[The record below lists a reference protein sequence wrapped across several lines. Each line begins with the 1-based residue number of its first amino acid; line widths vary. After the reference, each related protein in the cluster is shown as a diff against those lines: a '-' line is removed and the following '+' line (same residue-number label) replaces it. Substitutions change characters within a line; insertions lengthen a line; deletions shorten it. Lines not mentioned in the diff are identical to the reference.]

1 MSYLVLARKWRP
13 QTFADVIGQGHVT
26 RTLQNALKNDRV
38 AHALL
43 FSGPRGVGKTSV
55 ARILAKALNCEKG
68 PAPVPCN
75 ECSICSEITAGH
87 NVDVNEI
94 DGASNRGIDEIR
106 QLREDIRFQPAQ
118 CRFRIYIIDEVHMLT
133 KEAFNA
139 LLKTLEEPPPHAYF
153 VFATTEPRKIPP
165 TIHSRCQHF
174 EFRRLPEEELADHL
188 DSIVEKEG
196 LNIPR
201 RATVLLARE
210 AEGSVRDSL
219 SLLDQV
225 AAFGAAGYED
235 VCEALG
241 VIGVETLEKLALAVL
256 ESDITSVLSILD
268 SVYRLGA
275 DLQSLAGDLLK
286 FFRDL
291 AVIKRL
297 KPDDALAVVD
307 MDRKM
312 LDGLKSRFSRSSFHH
327 VLHAMQILS
336 SSMEEISRSIDP
348 RMTME
353 ILFMRLCTLGEFSG
367 IDELIQKVEGLLEVY
382 QETGG
387 AQAPAPHALPVEPAS
402 RNLSSSAGDG
412 SAPDVPGVSALPAG
426 GAVPAETMPEQP
438 DVDPVSPGPV
448 LSLEDSWNDF
458 VEAVKNQRPSLGSAL
473 DTCISFNAGDESSL
487 EVLCRPDMT
496 GEMLCDRENR
506 ALLNRMAEGFFK
518 RPVSISC
525 RIKREDAA
533 KSADRKDLRRG
544 QNGTSK
550 RDQLVNRPLVQ
561 EAINLFQARIS
572 GVTFYNNRNFRK
584 QKIGD

>member
-13 QTFADVIGQGHVT
+13 QTFADVIGQSHVT

-75 ECSICSEITAGH
+75 KCSICRQITAGH

-106 QLREDIRFQPAQ
+106 QLREDIRFHPAQ

-174 EFRRLPEEELADHL
+174 EFRRLPEKELADHL
-188 DSIVEKEG
+188 DIIVEKEG

-201 RATVLLARE
+201 RASVLLARE

-225 AAFGAAGYED
+225 AAFEATSYEE

-241 VIGVETLEKLALAVL
+241 VIGVETIEKLALSIL
-256 ESDITSVLSILD
+256 ESDITSVLSILNAA
-268 SVYRLGA
+268 YRLGS
-275 DLQSLAGDLLK
+275 DLQNLAGDLLK

-291 AVIKRL
+291 AIIKRL
-297 KPDDALAVVD
+297 KPGDALAVVD
-307 MDRKM
+307 MDQKM
-312 LDGLKSRFSRSSFHH
+312 LEGLKARFSNSSFHQ
-327 VLHAMQILS
+327 LLQTMQILS
-336 SSMEEISRSIDP
+336 SSMEKIYRSIDP

-353 ILFMRLCTLGEFSG
+353 VLCMRLCTLREFSG
-367 IDELIQKVEGLLEVY
+367 IDELILKVESLLEVY

-387 AQAPAPHALPVEPAS
+387 AGAPDPDALAADS
-402 RNLSSSAGDG
+402 GSKDSLLSSGDEP
-412 SAPDVPGVSALPAG
+412 APDVPGMSATVSAET
-426 GAVPAETMPEQP
+426 VPERQKIGPLSLGPEK
-438 DVDPVSPGPV
+438 G
-448 LSLEDSWNDF
+448 LEDSWSDF
-458 VEAVKNQRPSLGSAL
+458 VEAVKNKRPSLGSAL
-473 DTCISFNAGDESSL
+473 DTCISFNARDDSSL

-496 GEMLCDRENR
+496 GDMLTDRTNR
-506 ALLNRMAEGFFK
+506 ALLNRIAEKFFK
-518 RPVSISC
+518 RPVTVTC
-525 RIKREDAA
+525 RIKRKEAA
-533 KSADRKDLRRG
+533 ESDGRKNISMG

-550 RDQLVNRPLVQ
+550 RNQLVNRPLVQ
-561 EAINLFQARIS
+561 ETINIFQARIS
-572 GVTFYNNRNFRK
+572 GVTFYNNRNYRK
-584 QKIGD
+584 QKTGD

>member
-75 ECSICSEITAGH
+75 ECAICGQITAGH

-139 LLKTLEEPPPHAYF
+139 LLKTLEEPPSHAYF

-174 EFRRLPEEELADHL
+174 EFRRLPEDKLADHL
-188 DSIVEKEG
+188 DRIVEKEN

-201 RATVLLARE
+201 QASLLLARE

-225 AAFGAAGYED
+225 AAFGAASYEE

-241 VIGVETLEKLALAVL
+241 VIGVETLEKLALSIL
-256 ESDITSVLSILD
+256 DSDITTVLSILD
-268 SVYRLGA
+268 KAYRLGA
-275 DLQSLAGDLLK
+275 DLQNLAGDLLK
-286 FFRDL
+286 FLRDI
-291 AVIKRL
+291 AIIKRL
-297 KPDDALAVVD
+297 KPDEALEVVE

-312 LDGLKSRFSRSSFHH
+312 LDALKARFSRSSFHQ
-327 VLHAMQILS
+327 VLQAMQILS
-336 SSMEEISRSIDP
+336 SSMEEIYRSIDP

-353 ILFMRLCTLGEFSG
+353 VLFMRLCTLREFSG

-387 AQAPAPHALPVEPAS
+387 AGVPVPH
-402 RNLSSSAGDG
+402 
-412 SAPDVPGVSALPAG
+412 ALPAG
-426 GAVPAETMPEQP
+426 GPSEAGVPAETVALRQKAEP
-438 DVDPVSPGPV
+438 DAPRPLP
-448 LSLEDSWNDF
+448 SLEDSWNDF
-458 VEAVKNQRPSLGSAL
+458 VEAVKNQKPSLGSAL
-473 DTCISFNAGDESSL
+473 DTCISFEAGDESSL
-487 EVLCRPDMT
+487 EILCRPDMT
-496 GEMLCDRENR
+496 GDMLCDRENR
-506 ALLNRMAEGFFK
+506 VLLNRIAEGFFR
-518 RPVSISC
+518 RPVSITC
-525 RIKREDAA
+525 RIKREEAA
-533 KSADRKDLRRG
+533 EPARRKDISRAH
-544 QNGTSK
+544 NGTSK

-572 GVTFYNNRNFRK
+572 GVTFYNSRNYRK
-584 QKIGD
+584 QKTGD